1 MEPTSDDDGTD
12 NIDKQAGPPKK
23 ETPPAVIISYGDSI
37 NDMRSNMHRI
47 TLPEGV
53 NPEEFSITLERTV
66 KAITSATEYA
76 AKEKRCSVPRLD
88 ADDIYFGLKK
98 YVMFQDEALKQV
110 SVAVSNHL
118 KQIPEVDTCARAE
131 EILDYMEGIDFS
143 RLGGAPKVEVAR
155 KGLFIIGNSG
165 TGKSYT
171 LERLAK
177 ELGVPFV
184 SVDATRFTLEGYI
197 GGKIT
202 DIYEMAVEKATAMGD
217 TNLYKYA
224 IFHFDEVD
232 KLVSGK
238 TNGKDV
244 NGGPVLESLL
254 GHMQSGTV
262 RVKQRVGMNEQI
274 VNYDTSN
281 MLFVFSGACEGI
293 EDIIRERL
301 NKGKSKMGFAAR
313 GPAEEDGID
322 EKNIMQQVTRE
333 DLTNW
338 GAGFPR
344 QFLGRIGAVIPLKD
358 FTAGQLAAI
367 LTEPKNSFFDQ
378 YRHVWA
384 KQGMYLKIDEGA
396 VEAVAKK
403 AAEEKL
409 GARGLTHVLDPILN
423 SYQFDLGMMGAKGLT
438 LTREVID
445 DPEASRKY
453 VIMEGL
459 AEMGM
464 PKNKNL
470 SKCADEV
477 IASLDGDCK
486 LAQQVK
492 EKALSQYTP
501 QGSTMS
507 ASGEA

>member
-1 MEPTSDDDGTD
+1 MQPTLDGG
-12 NIDKQAGPPKK
+12 GPEETKPTTK
-23 ETPPAVIISYGDSI
+23 ETHLFVVVSYGDTVEE
-37 NDMRSNMHRI
+37 MRSNMQRVPI
-47 TLPEGV
+47 PDGV
-53 NPEEFSITLERTV
+53 SPEEFTTTLDRTV
-66 KAITSATEYA
+66 KAVHAAMKYA
-76 AKEKRCSVPRLD
+76 AKKRGGAIPYLD
-88 ADDIYFGLKK
+88 ADDIYFGLRE

-131 EILDYMEGIDFS
+131 EILDYMKGVDFS
-143 RLGGAPKVEVAR
+143 ALDDAPKAEIAR
-155 KGLFIIGNSG
+155 KGLFIVGSSG
-165 TGKSYT
+165 TGKSYM

-184 SVDATRFTLEGYI
+184 SVNATHFTLAGYKGADI
-197 GGKIT
+197 EE
-202 DIYEMAVEKATAMGD
+202 IYEMAVEKAAAMG
-217 TNLYKYA
+217 NPELYRYT

-232 KLVSGK
+232 KLVAEK
-238 TNGKDV
+238 MNGKDV

-262 RVKQRVGMNEQI
+262 RVSKFVAGRGEVTTE
-274 VNYDTSN
+274 YDTSN
-281 MLFVFSGACEGI
+281 MLFVFSGACDGI

-301 NKGKSKMGFAAR
+301 NIGKTQIGFTR
-313 GPAEEDGID
+313 TGSAEEDGID
-322 EKNIMQQVTRE
+322 GKNVIQYVRRE
-333 DLTNW
+333 DLANW

-344 QFLGRIGAVIPLKD
+344 QFLGRIGAVIPLRD
-358 FTAGQLAAI
+358 FIAEQLAAI

-396 VEAVAKK
+396 VEAVAEK
-403 AAEEKL
+403 AAGEKL

-423 SYQFDLGMMGAKGLT
+423 SYQFDLGMIGGKGMT
-438 LTREVID
+438 LTREVIEG
-445 DPEASRKY
+445 PEASRKY
-453 VIMEGL
+453 VIMEAL
-459 AEMGM
+459 AEMGI
-464 PKNKNL
+464 PRNKNL
-470 SKCADEV
+470 SKRADEV

-486 LAQQVK
+486 LARQVR
-492 EKALSQYTP
+492 EMALSQYIP